1 MYQGHED
8 RPLAGI
14 DGGCDFDG
22 TRVTVITGG
31 GSSQSG
37 RHGMYLKPALNT
49 GRITFVCFQTQIPSS
64 ESRKRD
70 PKEHSLLKLA
80 SKLTGFIYCD
90 HYYFSLKQI
99 EIRRTDS

>member
-49 GRITFVCFQTQIPSS
+49 GYFRMFSNSDPQFALRLPRS

-70 PKEHSLLKLA
+70 PKETFNH
-80 SKLTGFIYCD
+80 FWD
-90 HYYFSLKQI
+90 WP
-99 EIRRTDS
+99 RN

>member
-49 GRITFVCFQTQIPSS
+49 GRILSYVFKLRSPVRTQAAQIRVQKTRSKRTFTFETGL
-64 ESRKRD
+64 ETDRF
-70 PKEHSLLKLA
+70 HLL
-80 SKLTGFIYCD
+80 
-90 HYYFSLKQI
+90 
-99 EIRRTDS
+99 